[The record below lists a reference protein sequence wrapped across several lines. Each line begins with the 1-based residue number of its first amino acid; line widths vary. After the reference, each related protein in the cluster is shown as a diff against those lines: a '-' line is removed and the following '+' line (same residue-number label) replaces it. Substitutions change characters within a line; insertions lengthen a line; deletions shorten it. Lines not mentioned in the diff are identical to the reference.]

1 MSEAPP
7 FVVIGE
13 NIHCTRVA
21 LRKGSRI
28 AERDGAEAILYES
41 ADGEARALPVTAEA
55 KRTKDYEEGRVKHV
69 QVAIETAMGTAAG
82 DAAEGLGYIE
92 ALVRQQERAGAAF
105 LDLNVD
111 EIAPKLSVQT
121 GAMAW
126 LADTVQG
133 MTALPLSI
141 DSSSVDVIRAGLE
154 AIAPAKARPMLNSAS
169 LERLEALDLARL
181 HDCRV
186 VVTAAGEKGMP
197 DGADERVANASRM
210 VEAALERG
218 FATPDLYIDPLVFP
232 ISVDSRYGN
241 HCLDAIR
248 SLRARFGP
256 EIHITGG
263 MSNVSFGLPAR
274 KALNEIFVL
283 LAVEAG
289 ADGGIL
295 DPVAS
300 PPGTI
305 LAIDRA
311 DPRYKLAEDV
321 MLGRD
326 EHCMAWIRAWRQ
338 ERRKGR
344 ASPAITT

>member
-1 MSEAPP
+1 MTTRSLI
-7 FVVIGE
+7 VIGE

-21 LRKGSRI
+21 LRKGKRI
-28 AERDGAEAILYES
+28 AERDGAEVILYETI
-41 ADGEARALPVTAEA
+41 DEEARALPVTAEA

-69 QVAIETAMGTAAG
+69 QVAIETAMEMAAG
-82 DAAEGLGYIE
+82 DPAEGLRYIE
-92 ALVRQQERAGAAF
+92 AQVRHQERAGAAF

-111 EIAPKLSVQT
+111 EIAPKLAVQT

-126 LADTVQG
+126 LAATVQG
-133 MTALPLSI
+133 LTDLPLSI

-169 LERLEALDLARL
+169 LERLDALDLARE

-210 VEAALERG
+210 VEAALGRG
-218 FATPDLYIDPLVFP
+218 FAIGDLYIDPLVFP
-232 ISVDSRYGN
+232 ISVDSRFGN
-241 HCLDAIR
+241 HCFDAIR
-248 SLRARFGP
+248 ALRARFGD
-256 EIHITGG
+256 EVHITGG

-274 KALNEIFVL
+274 KILNDMFVL

-289 ADGGIL
+289 ADSGIL

-300 PPGTI
+300 PPEAI

-311 DPRYKLAEDV
+311 DPNYKLAEDV
-321 MLGRD
+321 LMGRD
-326 EHCMAWIRAWRQ
+326 EHCMEYIRAWRKS
-338 ERRKGR
+338 RRK
-344 ASPAITT
+344 TK

>member
-1 MSEAPP
+1 MTTPP
-7 FVVIGE
+7 LIVIGE

-21 LRKGSRI
+21 LRKGRRI
-28 AERDGAEAILYES
+28 AERDGDEVILYET
-41 ADGEARALPVTAEA
+41 AEGEERALPVTAEA

-69 QVAIETAMGTAAG
+69 QVAIETAMETAAG
-82 DAAEGLGYIE
+82 DPAEGLRYIE
-92 ALVRQQERAGAAF
+92 AQVRHQERAGAAF

-111 EIAPKLSVQT
+111 EIAPKLAVQT

-126 LADTVQG
+126 LAITVQG
-133 MTALPLSI
+133 LTDLPLSI

-169 LERLEALDLARL
+169 LERLDALDLARE
-181 HDCRV
+181 HNCRV

-210 VEAALERG
+210 VEAALGRG
-218 FATPDLYIDPLVFP
+218 FAIGDLYIDPLVFP
-232 ISVDSRYGN
+232 ISVDSRFGN
-241 HCLDAIR
+241 HCFDAIR
-248 SLRARFGP
+248 ALRARFGD
-256 EIHITGG
+256 EVHITGG

-274 KALNEIFVL
+274 KLLNEMFVL

-289 ADGGIL
+289 ADGGIM

-300 PPGTI
+300 PPEAI

-311 DPRYKLAEDV
+311 DPNYGLAEDV
-321 MLGRD
+321 LMGRD
-326 EHCMAWIRAWRQ
+326 EHCMEYIRAWRKS
-338 ERRKGR
+338 RRK
-344 ASPAITT
+344 AK

>member
-1 MSEAPP
+1 MTTAPP
-7 FVVIGE
+7 LIVIGE

-21 LRKGSRI
+21 LRKGKRI
-28 AERDGAEAILYES
+28 AERDGAEVILYRTAE
-41 ADGEARALPVTAEA
+41 GEERALPVTEES

-69 QVAIETAMGTAAG
+69 QVAIETAMETAAG
-82 DAAEGLGYIE
+82 DPAEGMRYIE
-92 ALVRQQERAGAAF
+92 ALVRHQERAGAAF

-111 EIAPKLSVQT
+111 EMSPKLSVQT

-126 LADTVQG
+126 LAATVQDL
-133 MTALPLSI
+133 TDLPISV

-154 AIAPAKARPMLNSAS
+154 AIRPAKARPMLNSAS
-169 LERLEALDLARL
+169 LERLDALDLARA

-186 VVTAAGEKGMP
+186 VVTAAGERGMP
-197 DGADERVANASRM
+197 DGTEARVANASRM
-210 VEAALERG
+210 VEAALSRG
-218 FATPDLYIDPLVFP
+218 FAIGDLYIDPLVFP
-232 ISVDSRYGN
+232 ISVDSTYGH

-248 SLRARFGP
+248 ALRERFGAD
-256 EIHITGG
+256 IHITGG

-274 KALNEIFVL
+274 KLLNEMFVL

-300 PPGTI
+300 RPEAI
-305 LAIDRA
+305 LTVDRE

-321 MLGRD
+321 LLGRD
-326 EHCMAWIRAWRQ
+326 EHCMAYIRAWR
-338 ERRKGR
+338 KGQLT
-344 ASPAITT
+344 A

>member
-21 LRKGSRI
+21 LRKGKRI
-28 AERDGAEAILYES
+28 AEREGAEAILYES

-55 KRTKDYEEGRVKHV
+55 KRTRDYEEGRVKHV

-82 DAAEGLGYIE
+82 DAAEGLRYIE

-111 EIAPKLSVQT
+111 EIAPKLGVQT

-126 LADTVQG
+126 LAETVQG

-169 LERLEALDLARL
+169 LERLEALDLARE

-210 VEAALERG
+210 VEAALARG
-218 FATPDLYIDPLVFP
+218 FVTPDLYIDPLVFP

-274 KALNEIFVL
+274 KALNEMFVL

-300 PPGTI
+300 PPGAI

-311 DPRYKLAEDV
+311 APRYRLAEDV

-326 EHCMAWIRAWRQ
+326 EHCMAYIRAWRK

-344 ASPAITT
+344 

>member
-1 MSEAPP
+1 MTTAPLI
-7 FVVIGE
+7 VIGE

-21 LRKGSRI
+21 LRKGKRI
-28 AERDGAEAILYES
+28 AEHDGAEVILYETI
-41 ADGEARALPVTAEA
+41 DGEERALPVTEES
-55 KRTKDYEEGRVKHV
+55 KRTKDYEEGRVKHF
-69 QVAIETAMGTAAG
+69 QVAIETAMETAAG
-82 DAAEGLGYIE
+82 DPAEGMRYIE
-92 ALVRQQERAGAAF
+92 AQVRHQERAGAAF

-111 EIAPKLSVQT
+111 EMSPKLSVQT

-126 LADTVQG
+126 LATTVQQL
-133 MTALPLSI
+133 TDLPLSI

-169 LERLEALDLARL
+169 LERLDALDLARA

-186 VVTAAGEKGMP
+186 VVTAAGERGMP
-197 DGADERVANASRM
+197 DGTEARVANASRM
-210 VEAALERG
+210 VEAALARG
-218 FATPDLYIDPLVFP
+218 FEIGDLYIDPLVFP
-232 ISVDSRYGN
+232 ISVDSAYGH

-248 SLRARFGP
+248 ALRQRFGD

-274 KALNEIFVL
+274 KFLNEMFVL

-300 PPGTI
+300 PAAAI
-305 LAIDRA
+305 LAIDRE
-311 DPRYKLAEDV
+311 DPSYKLAEDV
-321 MLGRD
+321 LLGRD
-326 EHCMAWIRAWRQ
+326 EHCMAYIRAWRKS
-338 ERRKGR
+338 RRK
-344 ASPAITT
+344 AK